1 MDTLTHALSGMLVAK
16 ASYRKTEVVPYW
28 LRSWLGFF
36 VAAFP
41 DIDFISRLFGMQAYL
56 TYHRGITHSIIM
68 MPIWAILLAWL
79 LAKTL
84 SRLTRFQFSWRE
96 LLPLCLLSLGV
107 HIFGDVITAY
117 GTEVLAPLSDFRL
130 SLPTTFI
137 IDLYFSGI
145 LLISI
150 LASVIMRKHAKT
162 IALAGVMI
170 LMAYVLM
177 QGYWLRLAVGEAY
190 ASVPT
195 QKMQAKKVLA
205 IPQPLSPL
213 NWKIIIETDDRLYV
227 RYINLYRT
235 ELKTANAKDDML
247 TRIDALYTPITQKNW
262 LVVPKMGLGVS
273 QTLAKTIW
281 QADEFKQ
288 VRRFMEFPAVYRF
301 ESLPEMQCI
310 WFADQRFVLGDIRAP
325 FIFGGCQH
333 KQSKEIKFLRLIKGE
348 FAPFN

>member
-16 ASYRKTEVVPYW
+16 ASYRKTEVLPYW

-36 VAAFP
+36 IAAFP
-41 DIDFISRLFGMQAYL
+41 DIDFISRFFGMQAYL

-68 MPIWAILLAWL
+68 MPVWAIIIAWL
-79 LAKTL
+79 LAKLL
-84 SRLTRFQFSWRE
+84 SRFTRFDFSWRQ

-107 HIFGDVITAY
+107 HLFGDVITAY
-117 GTEVLAPLSDFRL
+117 GTEVLAPFSDFRL

-145 LLISI
+145 LL
-150 LASVIMRKHAKT
+150 LAINTSFIFRKHSKN
-162 IALAGVMI
+162 IALGGVMI
-170 LMAYVLM
+170 LMTYVLI
-177 QGYWLRLAVGEAY
+177 QGYWLRMAVGEAY
-190 ASVPT
+190 ASMPT
-195 QKMQAKKVLA
+195 QKMQASKVIA

-213 NWKIIIETDDRLYV
+213 NWKIIIETEDRLFV

-235 ELKTANAKDDML
+235 ELKTATEKDDMF
-247 TRIDALYTPITQKNW
+247 TRVNALYTPTSHLNW
-262 LVVPKMGLGVS
+262 LVISKMG
-273 QTLAKTIW
+273 QDPAHALAKQIW
-281 QADEFKQ
+281 NADKFKQ

-301 ESLPEMQCI
+301 EKFPEMQCI

-325 FIFGGCQH
+325 FIFGACQH
-333 KQSKEIKFLRLIKGE
+333 EESKEVKFLRMIDGE

>member
-16 ASYRKTEVVPYW
+16 ASYRKTEVLPYW

-41 DIDFISRLFGMQAYL
+41 DIDFISRAFGMQAYL

-68 MPIWAILLAWL
+68 MPLWAILLAWV

-84 SRLTRFQFSWRE
+84 SRFTRFEFNWRE

-117 GTEVLAPLSDFRL
+117 GTEVLAPFSDFRL
-130 SLPTTFI
+130 SFPTTFI

-145 LLISI
+145 LLVAI
-150 LASVIMRKHAKT
+150 LASVIIRKHAKN
-162 IALAGVMI
+162 IALGGVMI
-170 LMAYVLM
+170 LMAYVLV

-190 ASVPT
+190 ASMPT
-195 QKMQAKKVLA
+195 QKMQASKVVA

-213 NWKIIIETDDRLYV
+213 NWKIIIETEDRLFV
-227 RYINLYRT
+227 RYINLYRS
-235 ELKTANAKDDML
+235 EMKTASDKYDL
-247 TRIDALYTPITQKNW
+247 FTRIDGLYTPTAQLNW
-262 LVVPKMGLGVS
+262 LVISKMSMGPS
-273 QTLAKTIW
+273 QTLAKEIW
-281 QADEFKQ
+281 QAEEFKH

-301 ESLPEMQCI
+301 ETLPEMQCI
-310 WFADQRFVLGDIRAP
+310 WFADQRFVLGEIRAP
-325 FIFGGCQH
+325 FIFGACQH
-333 KQSKEIKFLRLIKGE
+333 KESKEIKFLRLIDGE